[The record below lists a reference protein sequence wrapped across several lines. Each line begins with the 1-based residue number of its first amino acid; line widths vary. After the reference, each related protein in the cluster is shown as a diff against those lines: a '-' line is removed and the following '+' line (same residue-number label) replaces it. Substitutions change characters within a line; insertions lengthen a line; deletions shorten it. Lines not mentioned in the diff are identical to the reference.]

1 MSVFYSLVICKGKYH
16 VYIDESVVD
25 WSDESDNIDKCIFD
39 ELCVKIH
46 DRLLMTRT
54 AGSIS

>member
-46 DRLLMTRT
+46 DDTKCRK
-54 AGSIS
+54 